1 MIKNND
7 QVYIGEFTIYI
18 NKTKDSWSTSC
29 VYLEKRVRKIRYTYE
44 SLDQIYTNKYV
55 AKNKYIRKADLD
67 PDASDEESD
76 IKVEEP
82 ASAELSKVSDEKIKN
97 EEQKIKKPIL
107 AEETKASIISKFV
120 NVKVKVRE
128 IGSNSGE
135 TSSIKD
141 EHSFEGTLSGD
152 IEDGKSL
159 CLVGEDKETYL
170 KFDDVIKIKTKEK
183 DPTIIYIC
191 ANSLIYE
198 VKRVTD
204 KGAYI
209 LFQSD
214 WKKDI
219 LFYYF

>member
-1 MIKNND
+1 
-7 QVYIGEFTIYI
+7 
-18 NKTKDSWSTSC
+18 
-29 VYLEKRVRKIRYTYE
+29 VRKLRYTYE

-55 AKNKYIRKADLD
+55 AKNKYIKKSDLD

-82 ASAELSKVSDEKIKN
+82 TSAELSEDSDEKIKN
-97 EEQKIKKPIL
+97 EEQQKEKPIS
-107 AEETKASIISKFV
+107 AEGAKAAIIRKFV

-128 IGSNSGE
+128 IGSNPSE
-135 TSSIKD
+135 ISPIK
-141 EHSFEGTLSGD
+141 EEQSFEGTLSGD

-159 CLVGEDKETYL
+159 YLVGEDKETYL
-170 KFDDVIKIKTKEK
+170 KFDDVIKIKTKEN
-183 DPTIIYIC
+183 DPNIIYIC

-214 WKKDI
+214 WNRGYSNL
-219 LFYYF
+219 LFLK